1 MKTKTIAPLRYLASL
16 LLLVSLFTVACKQ
29 ENKVGET
36 NMLYGT
42 ESKVWKTDKE
52 TTATGEKDKLTSA
65 EKKEEIQFFAN
76 GSFSMRSP
84 TQNASGKWTYD
95 AMAKKLSLQFVGSDK
110 TENFQVSNLSDDELT
125 MVAEDGS
132 QMVLEAD

>member
-1 MKTKTIAPLRYLASL
+1 MLFSLVL
-16 LLLVSLFTVACKQ
+16 LLAVSCKEKNTVGNAS
-29 ENKVGET
+29 
-36 NMLYGT
+36 MLSGAD
-42 ESKVWKTDKE
+42 SKTWKTDKE